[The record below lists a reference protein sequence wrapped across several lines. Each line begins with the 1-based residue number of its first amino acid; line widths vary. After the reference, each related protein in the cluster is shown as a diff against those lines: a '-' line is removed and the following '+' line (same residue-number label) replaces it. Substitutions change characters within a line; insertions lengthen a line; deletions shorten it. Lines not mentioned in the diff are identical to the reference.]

1 MQENP
6 FVLFCAGEDSG
17 DILGES
23 LVRYVTSRGISA
35 RGVGGPRMQLAG
47 LEPIADYEMLPVSGF
62 FDVLPRVHRLNKI
75 LQKLKAL
82 LECESCVAL
91 VCVDYPGFNMKLA
104 PLATR
109 LKKPVLYVA
118 PPQVWA
124 WKKNRARHLR
134 NVRLAVLFD
143 FERRVYESHGLNA
156 VLLEHPFLR
165 ASRSLNPECS
175 LNSELGLP
183 PAKSSRVLLLPGSRL
198 SQALRNVPFFKAV
211 ASRLHEEN
219 PECSFVVVASR
230 PEIKS
235 KLEVAFSGEGSL
247 PGWISVKEV
256 PLQAEARVEFYS
268 QFPVALCI
276 PGSATFELALSG
288 LSPVVTDVVDP
299 LTYFVCRHFVKTQYF
314 ALPNVLL
321 SRSAIPEIYF
331 TGRESKRPMNAKKVA
346 SLLQQSIA
354 HPVQSLAKDLDAVF
368 VSAKTPE
375 ELMAEFL
382 REFFERDAH

>member
-23 LVRYVTSRGISA
+23 LVRYVASRGLSV
-35 RGVGGPRMQLAG
+35 RGIGGPRMQLAG
-47 LEPIADYEMLPVSGF
+47 LEPIADYETLPVSGF

-104 PLATR
+104 PLAAR
-109 LKKPVLYVA
+109 LKKPVLCVA

-124 WKKNRARHLR
+124 WKKNRARRLR

-156 VLLEHPFLR
+156 VLLEHPFRR
-165 ASRSLNPECS
+165 AACDLCLERSLSHMSGQN
-175 LNSELGLP
+175 

-198 SQALRNVPFFKAV
+198 SQALRNVPFFHAV

-219 PECSFVVVASR
+219 PEYSFVVVASR
-230 PEIKS
+230 PEIKA
-235 KLEVAFSGEGSL
+235 KLEAAFSEKGRL
-247 PGWISVKEV
+247 PGWLSVKEV
-256 PLQAEARVEFYS
+256 PQQAESRIEFYS
-268 QFPVALCI
+268 RFPVALCI

-288 LSPVVTDVVDP
+288 VSPVVTDVVDP
-299 LTYFVCRHFVKTQYF
+299 LTYFMCKHFVKTRYF

-321 SRSAIPEIYF
+321 SRNAVPEIYF
-331 TGRESKRPMNAKKVA
+331 TGRESKRPMNAKKIA